1 MKTIRI
7 TLLTALL
14 MASFSC
20 KQEKTKTTPKQNN
33 TETATPEEK
42 QRIVSLSG
50 GITEIISALGYQ
62 SEIVGTDVTST
73 YPESLKTT
81 ATELGHVRSMAIEPV
96 MALHPSLIL
105 ANKKDMNPELLKKLE
120 ASGTKLDLL
129 EQEYSVQGTKK
140 LIRQVA
146 EILGSQDYRKLDEKI
161 DADLAQLKPIAR
173 KPKVL
178 FIYARGNN
186 LMVAGK
192 GTPMA
197 ALIGIAGG
205 ENAVNDFDDF
215 KPLTPEALVKA
226 NPDVLL
232 FFNSGLQSAG
242 GIDGVLKTPGV
253 AETTAGKEKRI
264 VAMDGGLMSSFGP
277 RLGQAALTLNALL
290 TESPH

>member
-1 MKTIRI
+1 
-7 TLLTALL
+7 

-20 KQEKTKTTPKQNN
+20 KQEKTETAPKQNN
-33 TETATPEEK
+33 TETATPAEK
-42 QRIVSLSG
+42 QQIVSLSG

-146 EILGSQDYRKLDEKI
+146 EILGSQDYRKLNEKI

-178 FIYARGNN
+178 FSRPC
-186 LMVAGK
+186 
-192 GTPMA
+192 T
-197 ALIGIAGG
+197 
-205 ENAVNDFDDF
+205 
-215 KPLTPEALVKA
+215 
-226 NPDVLL
+226 
-232 FFNSGLQSAG
+232 
-242 GIDGVLKTPGV
+242 
-253 AETTAGKEKRI
+253 AETYSQKTKSPLHLRTRQQP
-264 VAMDGGLMSSFGP
+264 DGGRERDSDGGTDWHCRRRKCSK
-277 RLGQAALTLNALL
+277 RL
-290 TESPH
+290 